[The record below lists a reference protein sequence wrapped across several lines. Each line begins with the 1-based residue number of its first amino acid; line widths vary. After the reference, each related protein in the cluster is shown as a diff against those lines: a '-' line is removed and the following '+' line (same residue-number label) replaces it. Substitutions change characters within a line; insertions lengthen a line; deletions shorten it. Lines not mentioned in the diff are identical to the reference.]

1 MKKYLVEVNG
11 CDLKS
16 FDSEFEARVLKENL
30 TNFFI
35 RNGMYYVVIV
45 KEMVFN
51 A

>member
-30 TNFFI
+30 TNFLF
-35 RNGMYYVVIV
+35 V
-45 KEMVFN
+45 MVCIME
-51 A
+51 